1 MHRRTFLMSLVGLG
15 AAVTGAVMAGG
26 AAQAAMPVTPAPA
39 PEPKATTAEV
49 QPGRDVVPMAEEAR
63 FRVRRRVVVR
73 RRRRVFPN
81 SGGVLMP
88 RRRRF

>member
-1 MHRRTFLMSLVGLG
+1 MHRRIFLMGLVALG
-15 AAVTGAVMAGG
+15 AAMTGG
-26 AAQAAMPVTPAPA
+26 AAQAAMPLVAVPAP
-39 PEPKATTAEV
+39 KAATAEV

>member
-49 QPGRDVVPMAEEAR
+49 QPGRDVAPAVENAQ
-63 FRVRRRVVVR
+63 FRYR
-73 RRRRVFPN
+73 RRRRVF
-81 SGGVLMP
+81 VRRRRRAFFR